1 MQIPPIIGHRGAAET
16 APENTLVS
24 LRQALAEGARMAEI
38 DVRLS
43 SDGIPILLH
52 DDTLDRTTPAH
63 GPADQWT
70 AAALGTLDAG
80 FWKDDRF
87 IGEPI
92 PTLSEVIQ
100 LCADLGLALNIEIK
114 PNPGQDEQTAWA
126 IADLLTAQWPDSLPW
141 PLVSSFSIASLMA
154 LRRVAPHL
162 PRGILFGHRPAHW
175 QEIVAQTGA
184 RTLHLW
190 DRAESPESVS
200 ILAHAGL
207 PILIYTVN
215 DAAAARRWLDSGAR
229 AVITDCPGQLLRNLE
244 ADKPA
249 QKTAR

>member
-1 MQIPPIIGHRGAAET
+1 VHIPPIIGHRGAADT
-16 APENTLVS
+16 APENTLAS
-24 LRQALAEGARMAEI
+24 LRQAFAEGARMVEI

-52 DDTLDRTTPAH
+52 DDTLDRTTGAH

-70 AAALGTLDAG
+70 AEALGALDAG
-80 FWKDDRF
+80 FWKADRF
-87 IGEPI
+87 FGEPI
-92 PTLSEVIQ
+92 PALSEVIL
-100 LCADLGLALNIEIK
+100 LCTDLGLMLNIEIK

-141 PLVSSFSIASLMA
+141 PLVSSFSVASLVA

-162 PRGILFGHRPAHW
+162 PRGLLFGHRPAHW
-175 QEIVAQTGA
+175 REIVEQTGA

-190 DRAESPESVS
+190 DRAESPESVA
-200 ILAHAGL
+200 ILAHTGL

-215 DAAAARRWLDSGAR
+215 DVVAARRWLDSGAR
-229 AVITDCPGQLLRNLE
+229 AVITDCPGQLLRDLE
-244 ADKPA
+244 TDRPMH
-249 QKTAR
+249 QTAR